1 MTKDI
6 RQFYEE
12 YKKGMDNF
20 KKEEEKIKSEQF
32 DEKKKKKKLDKL
44 LEKKLK
50 FQKKFAAPFLKGVK
64 RKDKNE

>member
-1 MTKDI
+1 MVKDI

-20 KKEEEKIKSEQF
+20 KKEEEKIKSEQL
-32 DEKKKKKKLDKL
+32 DERKKIKKLDKL

-50 FQKKFAAPFLKGVK
+50 FQKRFAAPFLKGAK
-64 RKDKNE
+64 RKDENE